1 MLLSRRKSVSF
12 AVCTLDEDT
21 MSFNIERK
29 SVFLGDPNAKSSS
42 QNLNAPP
49 PLFVPTSPLLVHM
62 ANKWRAVTGRKSKKR
77 PKRALERGISIR
89 ASAASLGA
97 SRPASASMLA
107 TGCLASAAGSMSM
120 LTSQQQQPTEVI
132 EIYDENGQ
140 LVSGKRTASVEINE
154 TQM

>member
-1 MLLSRRKSVSF
+1 
-12 AVCTLDEDT
+12 

-89 ASAASLGA
+89 ASAASLAA
-97 SRPASASMLA
+97 SRSASASMLA
-107 TGCLASAAGSMSM
+107 TGCLASAAGSVSM
-120 LTSQQQQPTEVI
+120 LTSQQQPTEVI

-140 LVSGKRTASVEINE
+140 LVSGKRTASAEINE